1 MMSQNL
7 AYITTCAQLALVMDL
22 ELIQFIPMQL
32 HFIFDPYIAI

>member
-7 AYITTCAQLALVMDL
+7 AYITCAQLALVMDL